1 MSKDSI
7 LFHKKWGNVI
17 KGLPDAVRLEIYDA
31 IMEYG
36 FSGKSSVLKPLAK
49 VAFEFIKADIDEDKV
64 ILEEEE
70 QAEEQVRAEK
80 SEKMRQNAMRRWNKD
95 NAETCKSMQLHANAY
110 GGMQTHTDAYDSM
123 QAHNLHKS
131 AESSR
136 TRIEDNQDKI
146 KDLDIRDNNQE
157 KETPYGGKEKEAA
170 EDNDAALKG
179 SAQNYT
185 QTTQDSA
192 QNGKAKKA
200 RPTLASTF
208 DKRKTDF
215 YNSLVPYVEEYG
227 KEMIRAF
234 FDYWSEANKSR
245 TKMRCE
251 LEKTWEV
258 KRRLVTWASRD
269 NRFNTKNNGNTTEN
283 DKRRGTQ
290 ATYHTAEE
298 YEEDF

>member
-1 MSKDSI
+1 M
-7 LFHKKWGNVI
+7 
-17 KGLPDAVRLEIYDA
+17 
-31 IMEYG
+31 
-36 FSGKSSVLKPLAK
+36 
-49 VAFEFIKADIDEDKV
+49 
-64 ILEEEE
+64 
-70 QAEEQVRAEK
+70 
-80 SEKMRQNAMRRWNKD
+80 
-95 NAETCKSMQLHANAY
+95 
-110 GGMQTHTDAYDSM
+110 
-123 QAHNLHKS
+123 HKS

-146 KDLDIRDNNQE
+146 KDLDIKDNNQE

-170 EDNDAALKG
+170 EGYDAAMKNTAKDGALPVAEGGDAQNPTGDAALKG
-179 SAQNYT
+179 
-185 QTTQDSA
+185 SA

-200 RPTLASTF
+200 RPTLAPTF
-208 DKRKTDF
+208 DKRKTEF